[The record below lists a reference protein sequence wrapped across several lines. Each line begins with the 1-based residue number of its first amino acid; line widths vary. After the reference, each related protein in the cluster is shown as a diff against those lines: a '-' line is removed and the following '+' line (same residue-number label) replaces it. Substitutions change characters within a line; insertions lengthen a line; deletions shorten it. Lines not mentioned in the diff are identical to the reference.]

1 MFRMSD
7 VLDYG
12 RRQRSRRHWWV
23 VAVAVV
29 LAAGA
34 WVGVRARQER
44 LATEDAAR
52 RLQLQQRAARLQFDR
67 ALQKSLAPAPRP
79 AATQP

>member
-1 MFRMSD
+1 MSD

-12 RRQRSRRHWWV
+12 RRRRSRRHWWV

-29 LAAGA
+29 LAGGA
-34 WVGVRARQER
+34 LVGVRARLEHLAR
-44 LATEDAAR
+44 LDADR
-52 RLQLQQRAARLQFDR
+52 RLQLQQRALRLQFDR
-67 ALQKSLAPAPRP
+67 ELQKSLAPAPRP